1 MNLAIALTLGAVG
14 ISVGLAAIGSSL
26 GIGAVGQV
34 SAGLLSQ
41 DPKKFAQALILS
53 ALPSTQALY
62 LSLIHI

>member
-1 MNLAIALTLGAVG
+1 MDLSVALALGAAGV
-14 ISVGLAAIGSSL
+14 SVGLAAIGSSL

-53 ALPSTQALY
+53 ALPSTLALVCACP
-62 LSLIHI
+62 